1 MKRKK
6 VIKMIDTSKPISIP
20 KTPLVCYDFNLA
32 GCDQFIALNEPIIV
46 AVLNKA
52 KQEKQT
58 QFNHLLAIKL
68 DGVIEVDPN
77 NQILNSIVYK
87 PIYDKLGLLDMYS
100 LSRFKQ
106 QAYFVNAYN
115 FMISN
120 DLKSTA
126 DNILRDYYHKL
137 HSFIDQVSNVK
148 DTDTLS
154 CLVNTFD
161 KRIYASDSYL
171 DWLINRADI
180 YFDTN
185 LDVDYLWQKPK
196 YLYEKLLLGVSDTHS
211 LINSYKVKMLIK
223 LAVIL
228 AEKYLNQANRNYF
241 ITLLNKFSNL
251 LINNPLSDN
260 TAFFCEPSVSPAKQA
275 RIGDCDE
282 IYADMLIL
290 MRKTNMPC
298 LTLPLNA
305 VSFMFFRQGIY
316 GKNKEDVRNL
326 LNKIIF
332 SSCSKSNP
340 EPDWYQKQARTLITQ
355 WQWASQYHKA
365 DFINFSDF
373 MAIIKNN
380 FEIDNPNYQ
389 ALRYELAIYIQDK
402 KQDDVVNVFWQI
414 IINGY
419 VNRKIE

>member
-52 KQEKQT
+52 KQENQS

-68 DGVIEVDPN
+68 DGTVEIDPN
-77 NQILNSIVYK
+77 SQLLNSIVYR
-87 PIYDKLGLLDMYS
+87 PIYDKLGLLKIYG
-100 LSRFKQ
+100 LPTFKQ

-115 FMISN
+115 FMINN

-126 DNILRDYYHKL
+126 DDILRDYYNKL
-137 HSFIDQVSNVK
+137 QSFINQVSNVK

-180 YFDTN
+180 YFDTS

-196 YLYEKLLLGVSDTHS
+196 CLYEKLLLGVSNAPS
-211 LINSYKVKMLIK
+211 LINSYKAKMLIK

-228 AEKYLNQANRNYF
+228 AERYLNQANRNYF
-241 ITLLNKFSNL
+241 ITLLNKFSDL
-251 LINNPLSDN
+251 LINSSLPDN
-260 TAFFCEPSVSPAKQA
+260 NSFFCEPSVSSVKQA

-290 MRKTNMPC
+290 MRKTDMQY

-305 VSFMFFRQGIY
+305 VSFMFFRQDIY
-316 GKNKEDVRNL
+316 GENKEDIRDV
-326 LNKIIF
+326 LNRIVF
-332 SSCSKSNP
+332 SSCTKGGF
-340 EPDWYQKQARTLITQ
+340 EPDWYQKKACTLITQ
-355 WQWASQYHKA
+355 WQWAYQYHKG

-373 MAIIKNN
+373 MTIIKNN
-380 FEIDNPNYQ
+380 FEIDKPSYQ
-389 ALRYELAIYIQDK
+389 ALRYELASHVQDR
-402 KQDDVVNVFWQI
+402 KQTNFVNAFWQI
-414 IINGY
+414 IANGY
-419 VNRKIE
+419 VNRKIA

>member
-1 MKRKK
+1 
-6 VIKMIDTSKPISIP
+6 MIDTSKPINIP
-20 KTPLVCYDFNLA
+20 KTPLVCYDFNLT

-46 AVLNKA
+46 AALNKA

-68 DGVIEVDPN
+68 DGTIEVDPN
-77 NQILNSIVYK
+77 NQLLNSIVYR
-87 PIYDKLGLLDMYS
+87 PIYDKLSLLDMYS
-100 LSRFKQ
+100 LPRFKQ
-106 QAYFVNAYN
+106 QEYFVNVSI

-137 HSFIDQVSNVK
+137 QSFINQVSNVK
-148 DTDTLS
+148 DTDALS
-154 CLVNTFD
+154 GLVSTFD

-171 DWLINRADI
+171 DWLIDRADI

-196 YLYEKLLLGVSDTHS
+196 YLYEKLLLGISDTHS

-223 LAVIL
+223 LTVIL

-241 ITLLNKFSNL
+241 ITLLNKFSDL
-251 LINNPLSDN
+251 LINNPLPDN
-260 TAFFCEPSVSPAKQA
+260 TAFFCEPNISPAKQA

-290 MRKTNMPC
+290 MHKTNMQY

-316 GKNKEDVRNL
+316 GENKEDVRNL

-332 SSCSKSNP
+332 SSCNKSNP

-355 WQWASQYHKA
+355 WQWAYQYHKG

-380 FEIDNPNYQ
+380 FEIDRPSYQ
-389 ALRYELAIYIQDK
+389 ALRYELASHIQDK
-402 KQDDVVNVFWQI
+402 KQADFVNVFWQI
-414 IINGY
+414 IANGY
-419 VNRKIE
+419 VNRKIA

>member
-180 YFDTN
+180 YFDIN

-290 MRKTNMPC
+290 MHKTNMSY

-305 VSFMFFRQGIY
+305 VSFMFFRQDIY
-316 GKNKEDVRNL
+316 GENKEDIRNL

-332 SSCSKSNP
+332 SSYSKSNP
-340 EPDWYQKQARTLITQ
+340 EPDWYQKQAYTLITQ
-355 WQWASQYHKA
+355 WQWAYQYHKG

-373 MAIIKNN
+373 IAIIKNN
-380 FEIDNPNYQ
+380 FEIDKPSYQ
-389 ALRYELAIYIQDK
+389 ALRYELASHMQDK
-402 KQDDVVNVFWQI
+402 KLADFVKTFWQI

-419 VNRKIE
+419 INRKIE

>member
-180 YFDTN
+180 YFDTE

-196 YLYEKLLLGVSDTHS
+196 YLYEKLLLGVSNTPS
-211 LINSYKVKMLIK
+211 LINSYKAKMIIK

-228 AEKYLNQANRNYF
+228 AERYLNQANRNYF
-241 ITLLNKFSNL
+241 ITLLNKFSDL
-251 LINNPLSDN
+251 LINSLLPDN
-260 TAFFCEPSVSPAKQA
+260 SAFFCDSNVSPAKQA

-290 MRKTNMPC
+290 MHKTNMSC

-316 GKNKEDVRNL
+316 GENKEDVRNL

-355 WQWASQYHKA
+355 WQWAYQYHKG

-380 FEIDNPNYQ
+380 FEIDRPSYQ
-389 ALRYELAIYIQDK
+389 ALRYELASHMQDR
-402 KQDDVVNVFWQI
+402 KQTNFVNTCWHI
-414 IINGY
+414 IANSY
-419 VNRKIE
+419 VNHKSE

>member
-1 MKRKK
+1 
-6 VIKMIDTSKPISIP
+6 MIDTSKPISIP

-180 YFDTN
+180 YFDTE

-211 LINSYKVKMLIK
+211 LINRYKAKMLIK

-228 AEKYLNQANRNYF
+228 AEKCLNQANRNYF
-241 ITLLNKFSNL
+241 ITLLNKFSDL
-251 LINNPLSDN
+251 LINNPLPDN
-260 TAFFCEPSVSPAKQA
+260 TAFFCEPSVSPAKQT

-282 IYADMLIL
+282 IYADMLTL
-290 MRKTNMPC
+290 MHKTDMQY

-316 GKNKEDVRNL
+316 GENKKDIRNT
-326 LNKIIF
+326 LNKVIF

>member
-1 MKRKK
+1 
-6 VIKMIDTSKPISIP
+6 MIDTNKPISIP

-32 GCDQFIALNEPIIV
+32 DCDQFIALNEPIIV

-52 KQEKQT
+52 KQENQS
-58 QFNHLLAIKL
+58 QFSHLLAIKL
-68 DGVIEVDPN
+68 DGTIEVDSN
-77 NQILNSIVYK
+77 NQILNSIVYQS
-87 PIYDKLGLLDMYS
+87 IYDKLGLLDIYD
-100 LSRFKQ
+100 LPTFKQ
-106 QAYFVNAYN
+106 QEYFVNAYN
-115 FMISN
+115 FVISN

-137 HSFIDQVSNVK
+137 QSFIKQVSNVK

-196 YLYEKLLLGVSDTHS
+196 YLYERLLLGVSDTHS
-211 LINSYKVKMLIK
+211 LINRYKVKMLIK
-223 LAVIL
+223 LAAIL
-228 AEKYLNQANRNYF
+228 AEKYFNQANRNYF
-241 ITLLNKFSNL
+241 ITLLNKFSDL

-260 TAFFCEPSVSPAKQA
+260 TAFFSEPNVSSAKQI

-282 IYADMLIL
+282 IYADMLTL
-290 MRKTNMPC
+290 MHKTGMQY

-316 GKNKEDVRNL
+316 GENKEDIRNT
-326 LNKIIF
+326 LNKIVF
-332 SSCSKSNP
+332 SSCSKNNP

-355 WQWASQYHKA
+355 WQWAYQYNKG

-380 FEIDNPNYQ
+380 FEIDKPSYQ
-389 ALRYELAIYIQDK
+389 ALRCELASHVPDK
-402 KQDDVVNVFWQI
+402 KQADFVNAFWQI
-414 IINGY
+414 IVNGY
-419 VNRKIE
+419 VNRKTE

>member
-1 MKRKK
+1 
-6 VIKMIDTSKPISIP
+6 MIDTSKPINIP
-20 KTPLVCYDFNLA
+20 KTPLVCYDFNLT

-46 AVLNKA
+46 AALNKA

-68 DGVIEVDPN
+68 DGTIEVDPN
-77 NQILNSIVYK
+77 NQLLNSIVYR
-87 PIYDKLGLLDMYS
+87 PIYDKLSLLDMYS
-100 LSRFKQ
+100 LPRFKQ
-106 QAYFVNAYN
+106 QEYFVNVSI

-137 HSFIDQVSNVK
+137 QSFIDQVSNVK
-148 DTDTLS
+148 DTDALS
-154 CLVNTFD
+154 GLVSTFD

-171 DWLINRADI
+171 DWLIDRADI

-196 YLYEKLLLGVSDTHS
+196 YLYEKLLLGISDTHS

-223 LAVIL
+223 LTVIL

-241 ITLLNKFSNL
+241 ITLLNKFSDL
-251 LINNPLSDN
+251 LINNPLPDN
-260 TAFFCEPSVSPAKQA
+260 TAFFCEPNISPAKQA

-290 MRKTNMPC
+290 MHKTNMQY

-316 GKNKEDVRNL
+316 GENKEDVRNL

-332 SSCSKSNP
+332 SSCNKSNP

-355 WQWASQYHKA
+355 WQWAYQYHKG

-380 FEIDNPNYQ
+380 FEIDRPSYQ
-389 ALRYELAIYIQDK
+389 ALRYELASHIQDK
-402 KQDDVVNVFWQI
+402 KQADFVNVFWQI
-414 IINGY
+414 IANGY
-419 VNRKIE
+419 VNRKIA

>member
-52 KQEKQT
+52 KQENQS

-68 DGVIEVDPN
+68 DGTVEIDPN
-77 NQILNSIVYK
+77 SQLLNSIVYR
-87 PIYDKLGLLDMYS
+87 PIYDKLGLLKIYG
-100 LSRFKQ
+100 LPRFKQ
-106 QAYFVNAYN
+106 QEYFVNAYN
-115 FMISN
+115 FVISN

-126 DNILRDYYHKL
+126 DDILRDYYHKL
-137 HSFIDQVSNVK
+137 QSFINQVSNVK

-196 YLYEKLLLGVSDTHS
+196 YLYEKLLLGVSDTHAF
-211 LINSYKVKMLIK
+211 INSYKVKMLIK

-228 AEKYLNQANRNYF
+228 AERYLNQANRNYF

-290 MRKTNMPC
+290 MHKTNMSY

-316 GKNKEDVRNL
+316 GENKKDIRNT
-326 LNKIIF
+326 LNKVIF
-332 SSCSKSNP
+332 SSCAKGDF

-355 WQWASQYHKA
+355 WQWAYQYNKS

-373 MAIIKNN
+373 IAIIKNN
-380 FEIDNPNYQ
+380 FEIDKPSYQ
-389 ALRYELAIYIQDK
+389 ALRYELASHMQDK
-402 KQDDVVNVFWQI
+402 KLADFINAFWQI
-414 IINGY
+414 IVNGY
-419 VNRKIE
+419 VNRKAE